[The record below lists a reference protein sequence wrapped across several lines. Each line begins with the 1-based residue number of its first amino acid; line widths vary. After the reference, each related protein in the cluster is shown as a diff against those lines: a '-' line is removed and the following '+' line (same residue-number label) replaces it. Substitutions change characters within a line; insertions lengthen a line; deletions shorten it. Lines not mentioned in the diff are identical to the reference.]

1 MQAISFTYILIY
13 YINFFT
19 NGWGLIF
26 NHFYWIT
33 DNLFIFKTVMILTAT
48 AVEQSEL
55 KERKKML
62 PFREAEQNPMPDSV

>member
-1 MQAISFTYILIY
+1 MIL
-13 YINFFT
+13 T
-19 NGWGLIF
+19 A
-26 NHFYWIT
+26 
-33 DNLFIFKTVMILTAT
+33 TVMILTAT